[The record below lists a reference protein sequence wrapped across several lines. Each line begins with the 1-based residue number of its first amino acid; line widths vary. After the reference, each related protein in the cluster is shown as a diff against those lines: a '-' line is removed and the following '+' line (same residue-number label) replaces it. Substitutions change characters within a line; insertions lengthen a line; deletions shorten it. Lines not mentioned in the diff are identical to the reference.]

1 MAQMPITDFFDS
13 PDGAPLHPEEAAN
26 DFFEL
31 GALSITFFLY
41 LYRCATTGAAVYVGQ
56 TMQTLDRRDRQHLGN
71 VSGAPGSF
79 DSVYTDRNMFRLEII
94 DQKPFEA
101 DVGSREEYRA
111 LLRLAAG
118 WADAREIEEI
128 ARHGTY
134 DPLGPGLNRT
144 RGGQGDA
151 LRAVLEAKF
160 LQSCERWANVYRPE
174 FEAYLAEHGTL
185 RNIPHR
191 HPTLGFLVNGI
202 RTGRTSVPPEH
213 MEWMRANGFVMNHQ
227 QAVWDLDYRP
237 AFEVHL
243 AEHGTLRNIPRSHP
257 TLGKLVND
265 IRARATSVPPE
276 HMEWMLANGFVVNH
290 QQAVW
295 DLDYRPDLEVH
306 LAEHG
311 TLRNIPRSHPTL
323 GSLVDNIRTGNTSVP
338 PEHMEWMRA
347 NGFVMNHQQANW
359 DLDYRPAFEVHL
371 AEHGTLRNIP
381 QSHPTLGWLVNK
393 IRTGNTSVPPEHME
407 WMRANGFRWSA
418 RNVAAHVAGYLGMER
433 INLPV
438 EATLNEA
445 VLHCLREAARLELF
459 GALSVPELVGRYN
472 EHRARL

>member
-144 RGGQGDA
+144 RGGQGNA
-151 LRAVLEAKF
+151 LRAVLEAMYCDRASAGPTSTARS
-160 LQSCERWANVYRPE
+160 LRPTSPSTGPCETFHITPDAR
-174 FEAYLAEHGTL
+174 
-185 RNIPHR
+185 I
-191 HPTLGFLVNGI
+191 LVNGI
-202 RTGRTSVPPEH
+202 RTGPRPFRPSTWSGCVRTAS
-213 MEWMRANGFVMNHQ
+213 
-227 QAVWDLDYRP
+227 
-237 AFEVHL
+237 
-243 AEHGTLRNIPRSHP
+243 S
-257 TLGKLVND
+257 
-265 IRARATSVPPE
+265 
-276 HMEWMLANGFVVNH
+276 
-290 QQAVW
+290 
-295 DLDYRPDLEVH
+295 
-306 LAEHG
+306 
-311 TLRNIPRSHPTL
+311 
-323 GSLVDNIRTGNTSVP
+323 
-338 PEHMEWMRA
+338 
-347 NGFVMNHQQANW
+347 
-359 DLDYRPAFEVHL
+359 
-371 AEHGTLRNIP
+371 
-381 QSHPTLGWLVNK
+381 
-393 IRTGNTSVPPEHME
+393 
-407 WMRANGFRWSA
+407 
-418 RNVAAHVAGYLGMER
+418 
-433 INLPV
+433 
-438 EATLNEA
+438 
-445 VLHCLREAARLELF
+445 
-459 GALSVPELVGRYN
+459 
-472 EHRARL
+472 